1 MESKKIVVANLKMNM
16 AYPEIKKYIEGIKDI
31 HTKRVV
37 FCPSALYIP
46 YFLGY
51 DYSVGIQQIANEEK
65 GAYTGQISSVQAKS
79 LGVVLSILGHS
90 ECRLQLNETDDLI
103 NKKVKTALKNKL
115 NVILCIGETKE
126 QRDMLRTDRVLKKQ
140 LLKGLSGLTKAD
152 LKHVYIAYEP
162 IWAIGTG
169 VVPTHRDIKE
179 TIKFIQNQVSK
190 EFGYKNISV
199 LYGGSVNSKNIE
211 SLSTIIECAG
221 FLVGGASLNPKEIS
235 KIIEVAVKE

>member
-1 MESKKIVVANLKMNM
+1 MENKKIVVANLKMHM
-16 AYPEIKKYIEGIKDI
+16 TYKEVKKYVQVFQGLK
-31 HTKRVV
+31 TKRVV

-51 DYSVGIQQIANEEK
+51 DYSVGIQQIADEVE

-90 ECRLQLNETDDLI
+90 ECRLYLKETDELI
-103 NKKVKTALKNKL
+103 NKKIKTALENKL

-126 QRDMLRTDRVLKKQ
+126 QRALLKTDRILRKQ
-140 LLKGLSGLTKAD
+140 IIKGLAGCNAKD
-152 LKHVYIAYEP
+152 LSHIYIAYEP

-169 VVPTHRDIKE
+169 MIPTHRDISD
-179 TIKFIQNQVSK
+179 TIKFIQKQVKK
-190 EFGYKNISV
+190 EFGYEKINV
-199 LYGGSVNSKNIE
+199 LYGGSVNAKNIE
-211 SLSTIIECAG
+211 DLNTIEECAG
-221 FLVGGASLNPKEIS
+221 FLVGGASLHPKELL